1 MTLNFSE
8 IVCTEDTLQGSPRLR
23 GRRLAVGD
31 VVSSLKGYG
40 TLADVMKDYE
50 LSISQIRQVLQ
61 YCSNLQC
68 KSDKPKVFC
77 HNCSLR
83 RQQEGSLDISNL
95 EEVKGDDG
103 TFVKGD
109 NSIFLGS
116 MDELLQDWSGQDW
129 WTIAKDLLIDLRNEL
144 SDKQNRS

>member
-1 MTLNFSE
+1 MTTNFPD
-8 IVCTEDTLQGSPRLR
+8 IVCTEGTLFGSPRIN

-31 VVSSLKGYG
+31 VVSFIKNYG
-40 TLADVMKDYE
+40 TLEQVTKDYE
-50 LSISQIRQVLQ
+50 LSVCQIKQALQ

-68 KSDKPKVFC
+68 KIDKPKVFC

-95 EEVKGDDG
+95 EEIKDDE
-103 TFVKGD
+103 TSFIKGD

-116 MDELLQDWSGQDW
+116 MNELLEDWNGKDW
-129 WTIAKDLLIDLRNEL
+129 WTIATDLLIDLRYQL
-144 SDKQNRS
+144 SD

>member
-1 MTLNFSE
+1 MTTNFPD
-8 IVCTEDTLQGSPRLR
+8 IVCTEGTLFGSPRIN

-31 VVSSLKGYG
+31 VVSFIKNYG
-40 TLADVMKDYE
+40 TLEQVTKDYE
-50 LSISQIRQVLQ
+50 LSVCQIKQALQ

-68 KSDKPKVFC
+68 KIDKPKVFC

-95 EEVKGDDG
+95 EEIKDDE
-103 TFVKGD
+103 TSFVKDD

-116 MDELLQDWSGQDW
+116 MNELLEDWNGKDW
-129 WTIAKDLLIDLRNEL
+129 WTIATDLLIDLRYQL
-144 SDKQNRS
+144 SD

>member
-1 MTLNFSE
+1 MTTNFPD
-8 IVCTEDTLQGSPRLR
+8 IVCTEGTLFGSPRIN

-31 VVSSLKGYG
+31 VVSFIKNYG
-40 TLADVMKDYE
+40 TLEQVTKDYE
-50 LSISQIRQVLQ
+50 LSVSQIKQALQ

-68 KSDKPKVFC
+68 KTDKPKVFC

-95 EEVKGDDG
+95 EEIKDDE
-103 TFVKGD
+103 TSFVKDD

-116 MDELLQDWSGQDW
+116 MNELLEDWNGKDW
-129 WTIAKDLLIDLRNEL
+129 WTIATDLLIDLRYQL
-144 SDKQNRS
+144 SD